1 MYNLDTIRNNIS
13 LAALAEEAGAQF
25 DNPNRLVS
33 RCPLPR
39 HAGDRSSKALTI
51 FENKKGEW
59 KWKCHSACPSDA
71 NGGDVFTFYMAWK
84 GVDFKTA
91 LAELAERTNVT
102 SDAPMHLQ
110 SVKNEFLPAPAAPL
124 PAWCA
129 RAEQFV
135 VWAENNLANH
145 KGAQEYLEKERG
157 LSPETWSAFRLGY
170 NPVNLYDDP
179 ARWGLLTGGK
189 KIWMPRGIVIPGFSQ
204 EKPWYV
210 KVRRPLPDQ
219 SLGKYIGEWTAQDGL
234 PDVKFGGPRGGVSCL
249 FRLELLGHYPVL
261 VLTEGEWDAMLV
273 WEYCP
278 DLCDVG
284 TLGGAGAKLDTLDLS
299 LLTRYLAVL
308 VVHDDDQAG
317 EKGRQY
323 ITELHQRFGR
333 VQSIQPPAHD
343 LADFW
348 KSGGD
353 LRAWLAGHVAEALE
367 KALKGMTA
375 TSLAVADWK
384 RVAWLAKA
392 EAGSNP
398 IREHNLAVSL
408 KPVM

>member
-51 FENKKGEW
+51 FKNKKEEW

-84 GVDFKTA
+84 GVDFKAA

-102 SDAPMHLQ
+102 SDIPAHQ
-110 SVKNEFLPAPAAPL
+110 QGAKNEFLVAPAAPS
-124 PAWCA
+124 PVWCA

-135 VWAENNLANH
+135 AWAENNLATH
-145 KGAQEYLEKERG
+145 KGAQEYLAKERG
-157 LSPETWSAFRLGY
+157 LSPETWRAFRLGY

-179 ARWGLLTGGK
+179 ARWGRLTGGK

-249 FRLELLGHYPVL
+249 FRLELPGTMPVL
-261 VLTEGEWDAMLV
+261 VLAEGEWDTMLL

-278 DLCDVG
+278 DFCDVG
-284 TLGGAGAKLDTLDLS
+284 TLGGAGNKLDALDLS
-299 LLTRYLAVL
+299 FLTRYLAVL
-308 VVHDDDQAG
+308 IVYDDDEAG
-317 EKGRQY
+317 EKGREY
-323 ITELHQRFGR
+323 SAGLHAKFSR
-333 VQSIQPPAHD
+333 VKSIQPPAHD
-343 LADFW
+343 LTDFW
-348 KSGGD
+348 KSDGD
-353 LRAWLAGHVAEALE
+353 VRSWIAGHVSTAMDD
-367 KALKGMTA
+367 ALKGMDM
-375 TSLAVADWK
+375 TSPAGERLAIIARLV
-384 RVAWLAKA
+384 KA
-392 EAGSNP
+392 EASP
-398 IREHNLAVSL
+398 
-408 KPVM
+408 

>member
-1 MYNLDTIRNNIS
+1 MYDLETIRDKTS
-13 LAALAEEAGAQF
+13 LAALAEEAGALF
-25 DNPNRLVS
+25 DNPNRLMS

-51 FENKKGEW
+51 FKNKKGEW

-102 SDAPMHLQ
+102 SDAPVHLHGAK
-110 SVKNEFLPAPAAPL
+110 SELLPAPAAPL
-124 PAWCA
+124 PTWCA

-135 VWAENNLANH
+135 AWAENNLANH

-157 LSPETWSAFRLGY
+157 LSPETWRAFRLGY

-219 SLGKYIGEWTAQDGL
+219 SLDKYIGEWNSQDGL

-249 FRLELLGHYPVL
+249 FRLELPGTMPVL
-261 VLTEGEWDAMLV
+261 VLAEGEWDTMLL

-278 DLCDVG
+278 DFCDVA
-284 TLGGAGAKLDTLDLS
+284 TLGGAGNKMDALDLS
-299 LLTRYLAVL
+299 FLTRYLAVL
-308 VVHDDDQAG
+308 IVYDDDEAG
-317 EKGRQY
+317 EQAREYSAG
-323 ITELHQRFGR
+323 LHAKFSR
-333 VQSIQPPAHD
+333 VKSIQPPAHD
-343 LADFW
+343 LTDFW
-348 KSGGD
+348 KSGGNV
-353 LRAWLAGHVAEALE
+353 RGWLAGHVATAMED
-367 KALKGMTA
+367 ALKGMDMTSPA
-375 TSLAVADWK
+375 TK
-384 RVAWLAKA
+384 RLSIIAGLAKA
-392 EAGSNP
+392 DACS
-398 IREHNLAVSL
+398 
-408 KPVM
+408 

>member
-1 MYNLDTIRNNIS
+1 MYNLDTIRNKIS
-13 LAALAEEAGAQF
+13 LDALAEEAGAQF
-25 DNPNRLVS
+25 DNPNRLMS

-51 FENKKGEW
+51 FKNKKEEW

-91 LAELAERTNVT
+91 VAELAERASVT
-102 SDAPMHLQ
+102 SDVPVNLQ
-110 SVKNEFLPAPAAPL
+110 GAKSEFLPAPAAPL
-124 PAWCA
+124 PIWCE

-135 VWAENNLANH
+135 AWAENNLANH
-145 KGAQEYLEKERG
+145 KGAQKYLEKERG
-157 LSPETWSAFRLGY
+157 LSPETWRAFRLGY

-179 ARWGLLTGGK
+179 VRWGLDGK

-219 SLGKYIGEWTAQDGL
+219 SLSKYIGEWTAQDGL

-249 FRLELLGHYPVL
+249 FRLELPGAMPVL
-261 VLTEGEWDAMLV
+261 VLAEGEWDTMLL

-278 DLCDVG
+278 DFCDVA
-284 TLGGAGAKLDTLDLS
+284 TLGGAGNKLDALDLS
-299 LLTRYLAVL
+299 FLTRYLAVL
-308 VVHDDDQAG
+308 VVYDDDDAG
-317 EKGRQY
+317 EKGREY
-323 ITELHQRFGR
+323 IAGLHTKFNR
-333 VQSIQPPAHD
+333 VKSIQPPAHD
-343 LADFW
+343 LTDFW

-353 LRAWLAGHVAEALE
+353 VRGWLAGYVANAMED
-367 KALKGMTA
+367 ALKGMDM
-375 TSLAVADWK
+375 TSPAAERLAIIA
-384 RVAWLAKA
+384 RLAKA
-392 EAGSNP
+392 DASP
-398 IREHNLAVSL
+398 
-408 KPVM
+408 